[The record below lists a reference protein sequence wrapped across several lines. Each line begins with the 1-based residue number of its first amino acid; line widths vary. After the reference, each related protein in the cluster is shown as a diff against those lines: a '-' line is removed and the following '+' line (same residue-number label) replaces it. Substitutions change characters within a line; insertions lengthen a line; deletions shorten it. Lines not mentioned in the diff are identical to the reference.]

1 MSAKIKVH
9 LREINQTL
17 RKVNTF
23 VRKKNNKDLG
33 RPTKVDASGYHTMEI
48 P

>member
-1 MSAKIKVH
+1 MFAEGKTH

-17 RKVNTF
+17 HKVNTLM
-23 VRKKNNKDLG
+23 RKRNNKALG
-33 RPTKVDASGYHTMEI
+33 KPNKVDASGYHTMEI